1 MDARCSQVY
10 NALFRVKDG
19 KIERLCDDRAL
30 VLSDLE
36 QELKAFYGE
45 KIMLIGDGA
54 EISFEYLKNSLPDVI
69 LAPSNIQIQKASSTA
84 LAAFKRI
91 SEGDVLTDEKLM
103 PAYLR
108 LPQAQ
113 RELNKRMGV
122 TK

>member
-1 MDARCSQVY
+1 
-10 NALFRVKDG
+10 
-19 KIERLCDDRAL
+19 
-30 VLSDLE
+30 
-36 QELKAFYGE
+36 
-45 KIMLIGDGA
+45 MLIGDGA